1 MSESGQTTEMNLF
14 ALTLLR
20 DRLLPELLQDDE
32 SEIIYWAGKAL
43 ARDVDLTGVMA
54 LETFFMDAGFGF
66 LTLTS
71 KKPTEQVWR
80 LDGPVVSARFDENNH
95 ASFALEAGFLA
106 QQTQQQLG
114 TGAEAQWEANKQTVV
129 ITVMTEIPGTLQP

>member
-114 TGAEAQWEANKQTVV
+114 TGAEAQWEANKPTVV
-129 ITVMTEIPGTLQP
+129 ITVMTENPGTLQP

>member
-32 SEIIYWAGKAL
+32 SEIIYWAGRAL

-129 ITVMTEIPGTLQP
+129 ITVMTENPGTLQP

>member
-114 TGAEAQWEANKQTVV
+114 TCAEAQWEANKQTVV
-129 ITVMTEIPGTLQP
+129 ITVMTENPGTLQP

>member
-114 TGAEAQWEANKQTVV
+114 TGAEAQWEANKQPVV
-129 ITVMTEIPGTLQP
+129 ITVMTENPGTLQP

>member
-71 KKPTEQVWR
+71 KKLTEQVWR

-129 ITVMTEIPGTLQP
+129 ITVMTENPGTLQP

>member
-1 MSESGQTTEMNLF
+1 MTGVQTC
-14 ALTLLR
+14 AL
-20 DRLLPELLQDDE
+20 P
-32 SEIIYWAGKAL
+32 IC
-43 ARDVDLTGVMA
+43 DVDLTGVMA

-129 ITVMTEIPGTLQP
+129 ITVMTENPGTLQP

>member
-32 SEIIYWAGKAL
+32 SAIIYWAGKAL

-129 ITVMTEIPGTLQP
+129 ITVMTENPGTLQP

>member
-54 LETFFMDAGFGF
+54 LETFFMDAAFGF

-80 LDGPVVSARFDENNH
+80 LDCPVVSARFDENNH

-129 ITVMTEIPGTLQP
+129 ITVMTENPGTLQP

>member
-129 ITVMTEIPGTLQP
+129 ITVMTENPGTLQP

>member
-114 TGAEAQWEANKQTVV
+114 TGAEAQWEANKQTAV
-129 ITVMTEIPGTLQP
+129 ITVMTENPGTLQP

>member
-43 ARDVDLTGVMA
+43 ARNVDLTGVMA

-129 ITVMTEIPGTLQP
+129 ITVMTENPGTLQP

>member
-106 QQTQQQLG
+106 QQTQQQFG

-129 ITVMTEIPGTLQP
+129 ITVMTENPGTLQP

>member
-1 MSESGQTTEMNLF
+1 MSESGQTTEMNIF

-129 ITVMTEIPGTLQP
+129 ITVMTENPGTLQP

>member
-1 MSESGQTTEMNLF
+1 MSESGQTTEMNVF

-129 ITVMTEIPGTLQP
+129 ITVMTENPGTLQP

>member
-80 LDGPVVSARFDENNH
+80 LDGPVVSARFDENNY

-129 ITVMTEIPGTLQP
+129 ITVMTENPGTLQP

>member
-129 ITVMTEIPGTLQP
+129 ITVMTQNPGTLHP

>member
-32 SEIIYWAGKAL
+32 SEIIYWAGKAV

-129 ITVMTEIPGTLQP
+129 ITVMTENPGTLQP

>member
-129 ITVMTEIPGTLQP
+129 ITVMSENPGTLQP

>member
-129 ITVMTEIPGTLQP
+129 ITVMTENPGTL

>member
-80 LDGPVVSARFDENNH
+80 LDGPVVSTRFDENNH

-129 ITVMTEIPGTLQP
+129 ITVMTENPGTLQP

>member
-114 TGAEAQWEANKQTVV
+114 TGVEAQWEANKQTVV
-129 ITVMTEIPGTLQP
+129 ITVMTENPGTLQP

>member
-1 MSESGQTTEMNLF
+1 MSESGQMTEMNLF

-129 ITVMTEIPGTLQP
+129 ITVMTENPGTLQP

>member
-43 ARDVDLTGVMA
+43 ARDVDLTGVVA

-129 ITVMTEIPGTLQP
+129 ITVMTENPGTLQP

>member
-1 MSESGQTTEMNLF
+1 MNLF

-129 ITVMTEIPGTLQP
+129 ITVMTENPGTLYLSKKTTNHVD

>member
-129 ITVMTEIPGTLQP
+129 ITVMTESPGTLQP

>member
-129 ITVMTEIPGTLQP
+129 ITVMTENPGTLHP

>member
-43 ARDVDLTGVMA
+43 ARDVDLTGIMA

-129 ITVMTEIPGTLQP
+129 ITVMTENPGTLQP

>member
-32 SEIIYWAGKAL
+32 SEIIYWAGRAL

-129 ITVMTEIPGTLQP
+129 ITVMTENPGTLQS

>member
-43 ARDVDLTGVMA
+43 ARDVDLAGVMA

-129 ITVMTEIPGTLQP
+129 ITVMTENPGTLQP

>member
-129 ITVMTEIPGTLQP
+129 ITVMTENLGTLQP

>member
-32 SEIIYWAGKAL
+32 SEIIYWAGKSL

-129 ITVMTEIPGTLQP
+129 ITVMTENPGTLQP

>member
-43 ARDVDLTGVMA
+43 ARDVDLTGVMS

-129 ITVMTEIPGTLQP
+129 ITVMTENPGTLQP

>member
-43 ARDVDLTGVMA
+43 ARDVDLTGAMA

-129 ITVMTEIPGTLQP
+129 ITVMTENPGTLQP

>member
-1 MSESGQTTEMNLF
+1 MSESGQTTEMNLL

-129 ITVMTEIPGTLQP
+129 ITVMTENPGTLQP

>member
-1 MSESGQTTEMNLF
+1 MTESAQTPGLDVF

-129 ITVMTEIPGTLQP
+129 ITVMTENPGTLQP